1 MYKQILIFVA
11 VNPELEL
18 QLKTLP
24 SEPGVYRYYD
34 KNGQL
39 LYVGKAKHLKK
50 RVLSYFNKNLSGYRT
65 KIMVGKI
72 YRLETT
78 IVPSEYDAL
87 LLENNL
93 IKEHQPFYNVMMKDD
108 KTYPWICIKNEEFP
122 RIFLTRTVI
131 KDGSE
136 YYGPYAKVRPAKIL
150 LDTVK
155 NIYKIRTCNLN
166 LSPQKIA
173 EGKYKVCLEYHIKN
187 CKGPCEQLETKEEY
201 DKKIDAIRGII
212 KGEFKLA
219 KNFLIEEMTAFAEN
233 LEFENAHL
241 VKERLNLLEDYQAK
255 HTVVNPN
262 IDDVDVFGMTSDES
276 AAYVN
281 YFKIQNGNIIQSFT
295 TEIKKVIEETDEEIL
310 EEALIE
316 IRQKF
321 NSDSKEILLPFHL
334 NFEIPGVKLI
344 VPKVGDKKR
353 IVELSEKNAK
363 EYRLEKLKQV
373 QIVDPDR
380 HTNRIMA
387 EMQKLLRMPAEP
399 RHIEGFDNSNI
410 QGTNPVSAC
419 VVFKDGKPSKADYR
433 IFHPKTVDGPNDF
446 ATMEEVIYRRYKRM
460 LDEGENLPQLILIDG
475 GKGQLSSAVK
485 SLKLLGLYGKVTI
498 IGIAKRLEEIF
509 FPEDSIPLY
518 LDKKSETLKIL
529 QRVRDEAHRF
539 GVKHHRTR
547 RKNST
552 IRTELEEIPGVG
564 EKSIELLFSKLKS
577 VKRIK
582 ESSLEVLEEILGKS
596 KGQIVWQY
604 FNSGE

>member
-1 MYKQILIFVA
+1 M
-11 VNPELEL
+11 NSNLEL

-24 SEPGVYRYYD
+24 SDPGVYRYFD

-39 LYVGKAKHLKK
+39 LYVGKAKNLKK

-65 KIMVGKI
+65 RIMVGKI
-72 YRLETT
+72 HRLETT

-108 KTYPWICIKNEEFP
+108 KTYPWICIKNEDFP
-122 RIFLTRTVI
+122 RIFLTRTLI

-136 YYGPYAKVRPAKIL
+136 YYGPYAKVRPARVL
-150 LDTVK
+150 LDTIK
-155 NIYKIRTCNLN
+155 HLYKLRTCNLN
-166 LSPQKIA
+166 LAPEKIA
-173 EGKYKVCLEYHIKN
+173 EGKYRVCLEYHIKN
-187 CKGPCEQLETKEEY
+187 CKGPCEQLESKEDY
-201 DKKIDAIRGII
+201 DRKIEAIRGII
-212 KGEFKLA
+212 KGDFKMA
-219 KNFLIEEMTAFAEN
+219 KNYLMDEMTKFAQN
-233 LEFENAHL
+233 LEFENAQA
-241 VKERLNLLEDYQAK
+241 VKERMALLENYQAK

-262 IDDVDVFGMTSDES
+262 IDDVDVFGMTSDET

-281 YFKIQNGNIIQSFT
+281 YFKIQNGNIIQSYT
-295 TEIKKVIEETDEEIL
+295 TEIKKIIEESDEEVL

-321 NSDSKEILLPFHL
+321 ASSSREILVPFHL

-344 VPKVGDKKR
+344 VPKMGDKKR

-363 EYRLEKLKQV
+363 EYRLEKLKQI

-419 VVFKDGKPSKADYR
+419 VVFKNGKPSKADYR
-433 IFHPKTVDGPNDF
+433 IFHPKTVIGANDF
-446 ATMEEVIYRRYKRM
+446 ATMEEVIYRRYKRL
-460 LDEGENLPQLILIDG
+460 LDEGEDLPQLILIDG
-475 GKGQLSSAVK
+475 GKGQLSAAVK
-485 SLKLLGLYGKVTI
+485 SLKLLGLYGKITI

-509 FPEDSIPLY
+509 FPEDPIPLY

-529 QRVRDEAHRF
+529 QRVRDESHRF

-552 IRTELEEIPGVG
+552 IQTELDQIPGVG
-564 EKSIELLFSKLKS
+564 PKSIELLFQKLKS

-582 ESSLEVLEEILGKS
+582 ESSLETLEEILGKS
-596 KGQIVWQY
+596 KAKIVWEF
-604 FNSGE
+604 FNSGDAS